1 VISNLAAFDLP
12 GLSERFSHSDLL
24 ETIGEIL
31 LPHLYFPDQEVGSKI
46 YMSEKRTKLFK
57 T

>member
-1 VISNLAAFDLP
+1 MISNLAAFDLP